1 MVILEVFCSGP
12 AFTNCVLLACPK
24 THKGAI
30 IDAPFGASRQLLQR
44 VEELKI
50 SIAMLLI
57 THSHWDHIAEMALL
71 KQTFPDVP
79 IYIHRADEPNLRT
92 PGVDGLPMICEV
104 KGVLPDHRVSD
115 GQKLQLGELLI
126 EVIHT
131 PGHSPGSVCFFLP
144 QEKILISGD
153 TLFKGTIGNINFPTS
168 NPNQM
173 WLSLERLA
181 KLPSDTRVIPG
192 HGEET
197 TIGKEQWLS
206 NARAYFE

>member
-1 MVILEVFCSGP
+1 MVILEVFSSGP
-12 AFTNCVLLACPK
+12 ALTNCILLACPK
-24 THKGAI
+24 THEGAI
-30 IDAPFGASRQLLQR
+30 IDAPFDVSQQLLER
-44 VEELKI
+44 IEALKI
-50 SIAMLLI
+50 SITMLLI
-57 THSHWDHIAEMALL
+57 THSHWDHIAEIAFLKNAL
-71 KQTFPDVP
+71 PHAS

-104 KGVLPDHRVSD
+104 KGILPDSNLTN

-131 PGHSPGSVCFFLP
+131 PGHSPGSVCFFL
-144 QEKILISGD
+144 QKEKILLSGD
-153 TLFKGTIGNINFPTS
+153 TLFKGTIGNISFPTS
-168 NPNQM
+168 DPNQM

-192 HGEET
+192 HGKET
-197 TIGKEQWLS
+197 TIGQEQWLS